1 MKTYIA
7 LLRGINVGGHRKIP
21 MADLRDM
28 LTKIG
33 FKNVKTYIQSGNVCL
48 QSDERNP
55 LAMEQLIKKAIKDKF
70 DFDVPVLVR
79 TKEQLNTIFNRCPF
93 PKDEKEKSYF
103 AILNASPTEE
113 YIAEASKKTYENE
126 YYQIID
132 DCLYFYCA
140 NGYGRAK
147 FSLALFEKKLAVQAT
162 ARNYKTMLK
171 LISLAT
177 ESEANH
183 QNFSIFTADFKKS

>member
-1 MKTYIA
+1 MRTYIA

-21 MADLRDM
+21 MTDLREL
-28 LTKIG
+28 LTQNG
-33 FKNVKTYIQSGNVCL
+33 YKNVKTYIQSGNVCL
-48 QSDERNP
+48 QSDEIDQ
-55 LAMEQLIKKAIKDKF
+55 LALEQDLKKTIKDKF

-79 TKEQLNTIFNRCPF
+79 TKAQLNAIFNSCPF
-93 PKDEKEKSYF
+93 TQDEKENSYF

-113 YIAEASKKTYENE
+113 HIIEASKKTYENE
-126 YYQIID
+126 YYHIIK

-147 FSLALFEKKLAVQAT
+147 FSLNYFEKKLAVNAT

-171 LISLAT
+171 LISMAT
-177 ESEANH
+177 ESEVNL
-183 QNFSIFTADFKKS
+183 